1 MLICP
6 LGHRWPWLSQMSRK
20 ATRESTLLGVHFSAQ
35 ELADLP
41 RSIARLIFAAQDM
54 AESSA
59 AAECLLE
66 RNDLSGDVRRAPET
80 AVPAAYARPWGKSN
94 TIGGLESHWLPKRPD
109 YQSLH
114 TELINVRNKVYA
126 HTDEEIAARGI
137 EDVSAI
143 AGVPGPFYVPAW
155 HPLNPDLLPTIAE
168 LAESE
173 KERFVEAVQELQR
186 RLGSSRS

>member
-1 MLICP
+1 M
-6 LGHRWPWLSQMSRK
+6 SQMSRK
-20 ATRESTLLGVHFSAQ
+20 TTRESRLFGVHFSAH

-59 AAECLLE
+59 AAAYLLE
-66 RNDLSGDVRRAPET
+66 RNDLSGDVRRALET
-80 AVPAAYARPWGKSN
+80 AVPVAYARPWGKSN

-137 EDVSAI
+137 EDVSAM

-155 HPLNPDLLPTIAE
+155 HPLNPDLLPAIAE
-168 LAESE
+168 LAKSQ
-173 KERFVEAVQELQR
+173 KQRFVEGVQELQR
-186 RLGSSRS
+186 RLGSPS